1 MQISTGIGS
10 KFSAIQ
16 HTCGSLILRLL
27 TVAVAVLIVLSDFGC
42 TRREDPA
49 YARGT
54 TVVMAIPDFEAL
66 KPDAWDLDFLTFL
79 PLAKLNE
86 QGELEG
92 QLAQSWEHSA
102 DHREY
107 TFHLRTDVRWDD
119 GVPVTA
125 HDVKFTLD
133 LLGHP
138 DVAEEALV
146 ATVVDDSTVRIR
158 GALPDY
164 INEVVYYPKHLLKD
178 LDPKEFM
185 AWPFWT
191 HPVGNGPFRF
201 VRYVPQTMIEF
212 EANPDYYGAQPRIKR
227 LILKFVGEAGFT
239 ELLAGNVDIVGQVDL
254 TQVPRVVGDTRF
266 RVYIQAFASA
276 RAIQWNVGNP
286 LFSDRR
292 VRRAL
297 TLALD
302 RRELLEFF
310 NLPPELPITDGVF
323 TQRQFRRRE
332 LPEPLP
338 YDPEQSRALLE
349 AAGWIDR
356 DGDGI
361 REKDGRPLHFTASVY
376 NGQSMDRIAVYVQ
389 AQLQRVGVQM
399 EIRLAQGAEMWERL
413 RSGEFEAWIFI
424 DQAYGQQRHHGRGN
438 AAGYNNREAFQVID
452 RLEATADPEEVDA
465 LYRRLT
471 EIYRIDPPFTR
482 LFPMTRDWFVHRRI
496 RGLSTPFRAT
506 PPDKF
511 METLWV
517 EEPE

>member
-1 MQISTGIGS
+1 M
-10 KFSAIQ
+10 
-16 HTCGSLILRLL
+16 ILRLL
-27 TVAVAVLIVLSDFGC
+27 TVAVVALIVLSDFGC

-49 YARGT
+49 VARGT
-54 TVVMAIPDFEAL
+54 TVVMAIIHSDDLRPDET
-66 KPDAWDLDFLTFL
+66 DLDFLTFL

-86 QGELEG
+86 HGELEG
-92 QLAQSWEHSA
+92 QLAESWEHSA

-158 GALPDY
+158 AANPTY
-164 INEVVYYPKHLLKD
+164 INDVVYYPQHVLKD
-178 LDPKEFM
+178 LDPKEFW

-227 LILKFVGEAGFT
+227 LILKFVGAAGFT
-239 ELLAGNVDIVGQVDL
+239 ELLAGNVDIVGEVDL
-254 TQVPRVVGDTRF
+254 TKVPRVAGDARF
-266 RVYIQAFASA
+266 RVYVHAVPSA

-286 LFSDRR
+286 LFSDPR

-302 RRELLEFF
+302 RRELLEFV

-323 TQRQFRRRE
+323 TERQFRRRE
-332 LPEPLP
+332 WPEPLP

-349 AAGWIDR
+349 AAGWIDH

-361 REKDGRPLHFTASVY
+361 CEKDGRPFRFTASVL
-376 NGQSMDRIAVYVQ
+376 NSQSMELIAVYVQ
-389 AQLQRVGVQM
+389 AQLRRVGVQM
-399 EIRLAQGAEMWERL
+399 EIQLTEAAAMWDKL
-413 RSGEFEAWIFI
+413 RSGDFEAWFFI
-424 DQAYGQQRHHGRGN
+424 DQAPPNRQQAIHGRGN
-438 AAGYNNREAFQVID
+438 AAGYDNPEAFQVLD
-452 RLEATADPEEVDA
+452 RLVTTADPEEVDA

-482 LFPMTRDWFVHRRI
+482 LIPMTRDWFVHRRI
-496 RGLSTPFRAT
+496 QGLSTPFRAD
-506 PPDKF
+506 PDKF